1 MLIAKVLVISRLI
14 HKALGQSKDQPPI
27 VDQLWEKLLSARRKL
42 LRRIDSRL
50 SNTTVES
57 LTLVESMCAYALA
70 TSSTPTDVLNHFLKV
85 RLDRVNTELKGD
97 KDHLGSLKWVSVG
110 AAPLDAEL
118 EQVIEDKLG
127 MPLMQGY
134 GMSETTVAALGLQRG
149 QRKGTVGWP
158 VPGVEVCC

>member
-1 MLIAKVLVISRLI
+1 MKATVYVMPFAPNALCEAVKEYQIECMSSVPPIL
-14 HKALGQSKDQPPI
+14 KALSECP
-27 VDQLWEKLLSARRKL
+27 
-42 LRRIDSRL
+42 
-50 SNTTVES
+50 
-57 LTLVESMCAYALA
+57 
-70 TSSTPTDVLNHFLKV
+70 
-85 RLDRVNTELKGD
+85 KGD